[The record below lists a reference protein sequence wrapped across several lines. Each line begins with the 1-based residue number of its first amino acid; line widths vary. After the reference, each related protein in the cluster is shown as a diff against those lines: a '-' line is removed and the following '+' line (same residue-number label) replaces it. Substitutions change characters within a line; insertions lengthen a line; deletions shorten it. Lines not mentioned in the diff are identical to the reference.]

1 MRQGSD
7 ILGKS
12 VFAYDTGRTLES
24 VRDLIFDH
32 ETNQVLGFLVAEAGW
47 FKSARILPLSSIKA
61 IGPSGIITADKST
74 VVPARTLARV
84 KALLKENNVLR
95 GTKIMTTDGRN
106 LGTMVDVFFDETTG
120 LVEGYEVSGGLF
132 ADAYSGRSFVPALQ
146 TLTIGEDVAFVVPE
160 TADLMEEQVGGVL
173 GALQSAG
180 DRLQEAGQY
189 TGTKLQEATTYT
201 GTKLQVAGQ
210 YTSEKLQVAASA
222 AQKEWE
228 VMTLAA
234 SQQYDSARRNAE
246 VSITNAVISPEEQRA
261 YALGKATQ
269 AAVVNDQGVVV
280 ISPSVVVTVLEV
292 QQAVDNA
299 VLDRLYRATG
309 GDIGQEASNRIQAAT
324 QAAKEQFQLTSQQA
338 QLQLQAATEQASRDL
353 KGLQQDT
360 LATVTNA
367 AVDPK
372 RQRTHALGKTV
383 ARDIYTLQGNLLIAE
398 GAVVT
403 TGVLTMADAAGVLD
417 ELYRATGGD
426 IGAEL
431 TQQASDWLAKP
442 AVEQTLGRRANSTV
456 RTPSGLVI
464 VAAGQ
469 IVTELVLDRAQAH
482 HQEQALMVSTGL
494 SLDEAYRQG
503 ASQGLLKTNE
513 RLRTTSAIAGRQL
526 QTSASQ
532 LQSEAATLWV
542 VCQRQARQVQLQVQ
556 QFIENRR
563 IQGAL
568 GRPVTRV
575 ILDGHDQVILNVGDL
590 ITHKAIDRA
599 REAGCLEILLGSVYN
614 HTPELTRSD
623 LRAPSPGEAALVRQG

>member
-12 VFAYDTGRTLES
+12 VFAYDTGKTLVS

-47 FKSARILPLSSIKA
+47 FKSARVLPLSSVTA
-61 IGPSGIITADKST
+61 IGPSGIVTADKSA
-74 VVPARTLARV
+74 VVPARTLSRI

-160 TADLMEEQVGGVL
+160 TADLMQEQVGGVL

-180 DRLQEAGQY
+180 DRLQEAGQF

-201 GTKLQVAGQ
+201 SERLQ
-210 YTSEKLQVAASA
+210 AAA
-222 AQKEWE
+222 ATAQKDWE
-228 VMTLAA
+228 TMTLAA
-234 SQQYDSARRNAE
+234 SQQYDLARRNAE
-246 VSITNAVISPEEQRA
+246 ISITNAVISPEEQGV
-261 YALGKATQ
+261 YALGKTTQ
-269 AAVVNDQGVVV
+269 AAVVNTQGVVV
-280 ISPSVVVTVLEV
+280 IPPGVEVTVLEV
-292 QQAVDNA
+292 QQATDNA

-309 GDIGQEASNRIQAAT
+309 GDIGQEASDRIQAAT
-324 QAAKEQFQLTSQQA
+324 QTAKEQFQRASEQA
-338 QLQLQAATEQASRDL
+338 QRQLQAATEQANRDL

-367 AVDPK
+367 TIDPE
-372 RQRTHALGKTV
+372 RQRAHALGKTV
-383 ARDIYTLQGNLLIAE
+383 TRDVYILEGNLLIAE

-403 TGVLTMADAAGVLD
+403 TEVLAMADTAGVLD

-426 IGAEL
+426 ISAEL
-431 TQQASDWLAKP
+431 LKQTRDWLAKP
-442 AVEQTLGRRANSTV
+442 AVEQTLGRRANATV
-456 RTPSGLVI
+456 RTPAGLVI

-469 IVTELVLDRAQAH
+469 IVTEPVLERARAH
-482 HQEQALMVSTGL
+482 HHEQPLMLSTGL

-503 ASQGLLKTNE
+503 TGQSLVKTNE
-513 RLRTTSAIAGRQL
+513 RLGSTSAIAGRQL
-526 QTSASQ
+526 QTGASQ
-532 LQSEAATLWV
+532 LQSEAVTLWV
-542 VCQRQARQVQLQVQ
+542 ACQRQALKARLQLQ
-556 QFIENRR
+556 QFIESRR

-590 ITHKAIDRA
+590 ITHRAIERA
-599 REAGCLEILLGSVYN
+599 RAAGCLDILLGSVYS

-623 LRAPSPGEAALVRQG
+623 LRAPVPGEAALVRQS